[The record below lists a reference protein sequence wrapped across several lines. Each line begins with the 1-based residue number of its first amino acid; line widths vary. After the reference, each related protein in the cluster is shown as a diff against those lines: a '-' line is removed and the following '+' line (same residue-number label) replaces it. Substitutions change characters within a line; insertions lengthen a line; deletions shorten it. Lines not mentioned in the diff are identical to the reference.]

1 MKQVKKP
8 FIFLLLI
15 LCLGSCNKPNSN
27 FVELGTDNGNEE
39 EVDKPRTTDDVI
51 ADFQALNFR
60 VGVNDFSLESPTEG
74 LFWNF
79 RVIVPADASA
89 TNKKPLL
96 FSLHGGAQNT
106 SSESHKTTDCL
117 ISPGLDGIIDA
128 YIISPNSNG
137 KLWYNKNNQIQLLAL
152 YDLMTS
158 NLPIDMNKIA
168 ITGYSDGGNG
178 SWFYSQYYSNMFS
191 AAIPMASSYN
201 TKKNDGSVEAI
212 TIPLY
217 VIHGNEDSL
226 FPVATTQ
233 AFVNASIDAGSD
245 IEFVIAPNLDHYQP
259 CDYVPY
265 LRDAAQWLVNTV
277 WN

>member
-1 MKQVKKP
+1 MKKVKKVS
-8 FIFLLLI
+8 LI
-15 LCLGSCNKPNSN
+15 LVLMLCLGNCNKPNSN
-27 FVELGTDNGNEE
+27 FVEPGTDNGNGG
-39 EVDKPRTTDDVI
+39 VIDQPRTADDVI
-51 ADFQALNFR
+51 ADFQALNFQP
-60 VGVNDFSLESPTEG
+60 GINDFSLESPTEG

-89 TNKKPLL
+89 TNKKPLI
-96 FSLHGGAQNT
+96 FSLHGGAQNIAPDI
-106 SSESHKTTDCL
+106 HKNTDCL

-137 KLWYNKNNQIQLLAL
+137 KLWYDQNNQIQILAL

-191 AAIPMASSYN
+191 AAIPMATSYN
-201 TKKNDGSVEAI
+201 TKKSDGSIEAI
-212 TIPLY
+212 NIPLY

-226 FPVATTQ
+226 FPIATTE
-233 AFVNASIDAGSD
+233 AFVNASIDAGSN
-245 IEFVIAPNLDHYQP
+245 IQFVIAPNLDHYQP